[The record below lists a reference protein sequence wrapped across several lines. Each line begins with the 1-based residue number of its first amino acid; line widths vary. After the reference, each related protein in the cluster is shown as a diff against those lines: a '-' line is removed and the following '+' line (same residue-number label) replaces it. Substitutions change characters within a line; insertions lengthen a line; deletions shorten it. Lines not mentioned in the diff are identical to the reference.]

1 MFYQRIMRRR
11 LATALEWSA
20 VDKGLVIMAMSIPLY
35 LQYMLWGMYV
45 LSRDDRER
53 LVNVQVAVETL
64 QLHALLIASGS
75 AIALAGVLI
84 RKRWPDLL
92 LFQHVTIQFFA
103 LSLVAASYGIG
114 TVSFCAGI
122 VLLGAPIFGFI
133 LLDRLAVWLASGAA
147 LIALVALSYA
157 TTYGYLPYAPV
168 VVPPID
174 HASRLFWMNSLFFF
188 AAPFLIFITLM
199 ADQMLTWW
207 REREERIRLLSR
219 TDALTGLHN
228 RRSIM
233 EALDQEIGRSAR
245 HGTVLSVVI
254 LDLDHFKRIND
265 TWGHPAGDQ
274 VLRESARVLRE
285 SVRETDL
292 VGRYGGEE
300 FMVILPGASLR
311 EAEGVLERCRQK
323 LAETQIVTETN
334 ELLRVSASFGL
345 VCDETGGDLAA
356 QILIK
361 GADEALYRA
370 KENGR
375 NRIESSLMSA
385 AAQRAM

>member
-1 MFYQRIMRRR
+1 MFYQRGMRRR
-11 LATALEWSA
+11 LATALEWSS

-35 LQYMLWGMYV
+35 LQYLLWGMYV

-53 LVNVQVAVETL
+53 LVNVQVAIDTL
-64 QLHALLIASGS
+64 QLHAVLLASGS
-75 AIALAGVLI
+75 AIVLAGILI
-84 RKRWPDLL
+84 RKRWPELL
-92 LFQHVTIQFFA
+92 LFQHITIQFFA

-114 TVSFCAGI
+114 TVSFCAGV

-133 LLDRLAVWLASGAA
+133 LLDRLAVWLASAVA
-147 LIALVALSYA
+147 LIAMIVLSYA
-157 TTYGYLPYAPV
+157 TIYGYLPYAPV
-168 VVPPID
+168 VVPPSD
-174 HASRLFWMNSLFFF
+174 HTSRLFWMNSLFFF
-188 AAPFLIFITLM
+188 ASPFLIFITIM

-207 REREERIRLLSR
+207 REREERIRMLSR

-233 EALDQEIGRSAR
+233 EALEHEIARSAR
-245 HGTVLSVVI
+245 QGSALSVVI

-274 VLRESARVLRE
+274 VLRESARLLRQN
-285 SVRETDL
+285 VRDADL

-300 FMVILPGASLR
+300 FMIILPGAGLR
-311 EAEGVLERCRQK
+311 EAQSVLERCRLK
-323 LAETQIVTETN
+323 LAEAEIATESN

-345 VCDETGGDLAA
+345 ACDEAGGDLAA

-375 NRIESSLMSA
+375 NRIESSVLSA
-385 AAQRAM
+385 AAQRAV

>member
-53 LVNVQVAVETL
+53 LVNVQVAVDTL

-103 LSLVAASYGIG
+103 FSLVAASYGIG

-147 LIALVALSYA
+147 LVALVALSYA
-157 TTYGYLPYAPV
+157 STYGYLPYAPV
-168 VVPPID
+168 VVPPTD
-174 HASRLFWMNSLFFF
+174 HASRLFWMNSMFFF

-199 ADQMLTWW
+199 ADQMLNWW

-233 EALDQEIGRSAR
+233 EALDQEIARSAR
-245 HGTVLSVVI
+245 QGSALSVVI

-274 VLRESARVLRE
+274 VLRESARVLRQ

-300 FMVILPGASLR
+300 FMVILPGAGLR

-334 ELLRVSASFGL
+334 DLLRVSASFGL

-361 GADEALYRA
+361 GADDALYRA

-385 AAQRAM
+385 AVQRAM

>member
-1 MFYQRIMRRR
+1 MFYQRGMRRR
-11 LATALEWSA
+11 LATALEWSS

-35 LQYMLWGMYV
+35 LQYLLWGLYV

-53 LVNVQVAVETL
+53 LVNVQVATDTL
-64 QLHALLIASGS
+64 QLHAVLIASGS
-75 AIALAGVLI
+75 LIVLAGILI
-84 RKRWPDLL
+84 RKRWPELL
-92 LFQHVTIQFFA
+92 LFQHITIQFFA

-114 TVSFCAGI
+114 TLSFCAGV

-133 LLDRLAVWLASGAA
+133 LLDRLAVWLATAAA
-147 LIALVALSYA
+147 LSVMVVLSYA
-157 TTYGYLPYAPV
+157 TIYGYLPYAPV
-168 VVPPID
+168 VVPPTD
-174 HASRLFWMNSLFFF
+174 HVSRLFWMNSLFFF
-188 AAPFLIFITLM
+188 AAPFLIFITIM

-233 EALDQEIGRSAR
+233 EALEQEIARSAR
-245 HGTVLSVVI
+245 QGSALSVVI

-274 VLRESARVLRE
+274 VLRESARVLRQN
-285 SVRETDL
+285 VREADL

-300 FMVILPGASLR
+300 FMVILPGAGLR
-311 EAEGVLERCRQK
+311 EARTVLERCRLT
-323 LAETQIVTETN
+323 LAEAEIATGSDQP
-334 ELLRVSASFGL
+334 LRVSASFGL
-345 VCDETGGDLAA
+345 ACDETGGDLAA
-356 QILIK
+356 QTLIK
-361 GADEALYRA
+361 SADEALYRA

-375 NRIESSLMSA
+375 NRIEVRVLSA
-385 AAQRAM
+385 EAQRAM